1 MWKET
6 IYAIVRSAIGAL
18 PDPFPRIGSH
28 YLPKDMQ
35 NEFYG
40 DFDRERIE
48 GASQR
53 RPGEHR
59 NDFQIDRDRII
70 HSSAFRRLQNKTQVF
85 FSGEYDFYRTRL
97 THSIEVA
104 QIGRSLC
111 DRLNR
116 SSPLLGPDH
125 YIDPDLVEAACL
137 AHDIGHPPFG
147 HTGERA
153 LHRLM
158 EPYGGFEGNAQ
169 TLRILTRI
177 LFAPDRGM
185 RPTRALIDAVLKYKT
200 LRGEVPDQRNHYLY
214 ADQAGILDFVT
225 AGRPFPPDLTPG
237 RARNAFRSI
246 ECQLMDWADDTAYS
260 LNDVAD
266 GIEAGF
272 IRVDEIKGW
281 REQQDLTAQEETLLD
296 ELVEAIRRQRVESTI
311 GKKIGRFIGAV
322 ELAECPPSETFLA
335 DLSARHRYRLLID
348 PEVEAECAL
357 YKRLALNLVFHRRQL
372 QQLDRKSD
380 YILSRLFSVFAELY
394 IERDAPGPNHY
405 RLLSEEE
412 EALVFSQADEAS
424 RARVVCDVLAKMT
437 DGIASR
443 TYRRL
448 FDADF
453 GSIVDL
459 V

>member
-1 MWKET
+1 M
-6 IYAIVRSAIGAL
+6 R
-18 PDPFPRIGSH
+18 
-28 YLPKDMQ
+28 

-40 DFDRERIE
+40 EFDVARMEAERPP
-48 GASQR
+48 

-59 NDFQIDRDRII
+59 SAFQVDRDRII
-70 HSSAFRRLQNKTQVF
+70 HTQAFRRLQNKTQVF

-116 SSPLLGPDH
+116 TSPLLGAEFR
-125 YIDPDLVEAACL
+125 IDPDLVEAACL

-147 HTGERA
+147 HTGERV

-158 EPYGGFEGNAQ
+158 APYGGFEGNAQ
-169 TLRILTRI
+169 TLRILTTI
-177 LFAPDRGM
+177 LFGPDRGM
-185 RPTRALIDAVLKYKT
+185 NPTRALMDGVLKYKT
-200 LRGEVPDQRNHYLY
+200 LFGEVEGQRNHFLY
-214 ADQAGILDFVT
+214 ADQAPALAFV
-225 AGRPFPPDLTPG
+225 AADRPFPPGLPPG
-237 RARNAFRSI
+237 KERNAFRSV
-246 ECQLMDWADDTAYS
+246 ECRIMDWADDTAYS

-272 IRVDEIKGW
+272 IQVEKVERWAEARGLGGDGARIVD
-281 REQQDLTAQEETLLD
+281 DLLRAM
-296 ELVEAIRRQRVESTI
+296 RRGRVESTI
-311 GKKIGRFIGAV
+311 GKGIGRFVAAAELV
-322 ELAECPPSETFLA
+322 EAPSGGFLA
-335 DLSARHRYRLLID
+335 DASARHRLRLAID
-348 PEVEAECAL
+348 PSVEEECAI
-357 YKRLALNLVFHRRQL
+357 YKRLALDLVFRSRQL

-380 YILSRLFSVFAELY
+380 YILSRLFEVYAELY
-394 IERDAPGPNHY
+394 IARDRPGPSHY
-405 RLLSEEE
+405 RLLSDEE
-412 EALVFSQADEAS
+412 EALVFSQPDEAA
-424 RARVVCDVLAKMT
+424 RARVVCDALAKMT

>member
-1 MWKET
+1 
-6 IYAIVRSAIGAL
+6 
-18 PDPFPRIGSH
+18 
-28 YLPKDMQ
+28 MQ
-35 NEFYG
+35 NDFYG

-48 GASQR
+48 GEGAPR
-53 RPGEHR
+53 EGEHR
-59 NDFQIDRDRII
+59 TAFQIDRDRII
-70 HSSAFRRLQNKTQVF
+70 HTSAFRRLQNKTQVF

-116 SSPLLGPDH
+116 TSPLLGPGH
-125 YIDPDLVEAACL
+125 SIDPDLVEAACL

-158 EPYGGFEGNAQ
+158 APYGGFEGNAQ
-169 TLRILTRI
+169 TLRILTKI

-185 RPTRALIDAVLKYKT
+185 RPTRALVDGVLKYKT
-200 LRGEVPDQRNHYLY
+200 LHGEIADQRNHFLY
-214 ADQAGILDFVT
+214 TDQADVLGFAM
-225 AGRPFPPDLTPG
+225 AGRSFPAELPPG
-237 RARNAFRSI
+237 RERNAFRSI
-246 ECQLMDWADDTAYS
+246 ECRLMDWADDTAYS
-260 LNDVAD
+260 LNDIAD

-272 IRVDEIKGW
+272 IRIDGIERW
-281 REQQDLTAQEETLLD
+281 AASQSPTETESRWLGQLID
-296 ELVEAIRRQRVESTI
+296 AIRRGRVESTI
-311 GKKIGRFIGAV
+311 GKKIGRFIGAAELV
-322 ELAECPPSETFLA
+322 EIAEPGAFLA
-335 DLSARHRYRLLID
+335 DLTARYRYRLVLD

-357 YKRLALNLVFHRRQL
+357 YKRLALDLVFRRRQL

-380 YILSRLFSVFAELY
+380 HILTRLFGVFAELY
-394 IERDAPGPNHY
+394 IVRDRPGRDHY

-412 EALVFSQADEAS
+412 EALVFSQPHEAA

>member
-1 MWKET
+1 M
-6 IYAIVRSAIGAL
+6 RN
-18 PDPFPRIGSH
+18 D
-28 YLPKDMQ
+28 
-35 NEFYG
+35 FYTE
-40 DFDRERIE
+40 FDRERTGSE
-48 GASQR
+48 KAP

-59 NDFQIDRDRII
+59 SAFQVDRDRII
-70 HSSAFRRLQNKTQVF
+70 HTSAFRRLQSKTQVF

-116 SSPLLGPDH
+116 TSPLLGPD
-125 YIDPDLVEAACL
+125 YRIDPDLVEAACL

-147 HTGERA
+147 HTGERV

-169 TLRILTRI
+169 TLRILTKI
-177 LFAPDRGM
+177 LFGPDRGM
-185 RPTRALIDAVLKYKT
+185 NPTRALMDGVLKYKT
-200 LRGEVPDQRNHYLY
+200 LFGELSGQRNHFLY
-214 ADQAGILDFVT
+214 ADQAGLLDFVV
-225 AGRPFPPDLTPG
+225 AGRTFPASLPPG
-237 RARNAFRSI
+237 EERNGFRSI
-246 ECQLMDWADDTAYS
+246 ECLLMDWADDTAYS
-260 LNDVAD
+260 LNDIAD

-272 IRVDEIKGW
+272 ITVDKIERW
-281 REQQDLTAQEETLLD
+281 AESRTLTDTQSS
-296 ELVEAIRRQRVESTI
+296 LVEGLVGAIRRGRIESTV
-311 GKKIGRFIGAV
+311 GKKIGRFVAAAELV
-322 ELAECPPSETFLA
+322 EVSGPDAFLA
-335 DLSARHRYRLLID
+335 DLSARHRYRIVIE
-348 PEVEAECAL
+348 PSVAEECEL
-357 YKRLALNLVFHRRQL
+357 YKRLALDLVFRSRQL

-380 YILSRLFSVFAELY
+380 YILSRLFEVFAGLY
-394 IERDAPGPNHY
+394 IAPERPGRSHY
-405 RLLSEEE
+405 RLLADEEE
-412 EALVFSQADEAS
+412 TLVFAQPDEAS

-437 DGIASR
+437 DAIASR

>member
-1 MWKET
+1 
-6 IYAIVRSAIGAL
+6 
-18 PDPFPRIGSH
+18 
-28 YLPKDMQ
+28 MQ
-35 NEFYG
+35 NDFYG

-48 GASQR
+48 GEAAPR
-53 RPGEHR
+53 EGEHR
-59 NDFQIDRDRII
+59 SAFQIDRDRII
-70 HSSAFRRLQNKTQVF
+70 HTSAFRRLQNKTQVF

-116 SSPLLGPDH
+116 TSPLLGPGH
-125 YIDPDLVEAACL
+125 SIDPDLVEAACL
-137 AHDIGHPPFG
+137 SHDIGHPPFG

-169 TLRILTRI
+169 TLRILTKI

-185 RPTRALIDAVLKYKT
+185 RPTRALVDGVLKYKT
-200 LRGEVPDQRNHYLY
+200 LHGEVADQRNHFLY
-214 ADQAGILDFVT
+214 ADQAAVLDFVT
-225 AGRPFPPDLTPG
+225 AGRPFPENLPPG
-237 RARNAFRSI
+237 RERNAFRSI
-246 ECQLMDWADDTAYS
+246 ECRLMDWADDTAYS
-260 LNDVAD
+260 LNDIAD

-272 IRVDEIKGW
+272 IRIDGIERWGSSQTLS
-281 REQQDLTAQEETLLD
+281 EAEGHLLEELI
-296 ELVEAIRRQRVESTI
+296 VAIRRGRVESTV
-311 GKKIGRFIGAV
+311 GKKIGRFIGAAELV
-322 ELAECPPSETFLA
+322 EAGGTDAFLA
-335 DLSARHRYRLLID
+335 DLSARHRYRLAID

-357 YKRLALNLVFHRRQL
+357 YKRLALDLVFRRRQL

-380 YILSRLFSVFAELY
+380 HILARLFGVFAELY
-394 IERDAPGPNHY
+394 IVRDQPGRDHY

-412 EALVFSQADEAS
+412 EALVFSQPGEAD
-424 RARVVCDVLAKMT
+424 RARVVCDVLARMT